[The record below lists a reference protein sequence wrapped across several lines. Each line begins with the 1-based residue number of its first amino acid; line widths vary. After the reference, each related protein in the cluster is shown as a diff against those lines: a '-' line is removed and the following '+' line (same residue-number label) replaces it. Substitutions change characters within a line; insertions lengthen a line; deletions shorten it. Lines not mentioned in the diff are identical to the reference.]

1 MGYTL
6 NTMEKPCVHKD
17 HGGVK
22 DKEPRT
28 VLEPYIYT
36 RTKPRTKSKAHQE
49 PSKTTSPCR
58 RLRCT
63 DVHAC
68 HLFQSKGQEPRMQ
81 AHGAC
86 ASSHMV
92 RWHRH
97 VCSIYTKLRNQNV
110 MCFGSKVQAPW
121 PTACCKAFRTARR
134 RRMCIAWRYCCSS
147 ESSSNGP
154 SGS

>member
-6 NTMEKPCVHKD
+6 NTMDKPCVHKD

-36 RTKPRTKSKAHQE
+36 RTKPRTKSKAHQV

-92 RWHRH
+92 RWHMQT
-97 VCSIYTKLRNQNV
+97 CMFYIYKIKKTKTLCV
-110 MCFGSKVQAPW
+110 LVQ
-121 PTACCKAFRTARR
+121 KFRPHGPQPA
-134 RRMCIAWRYCCSS
+134 ASHS
-147 ESSSNGP
+147 EPP
-154 SGS
+154 SDEECA

>member
-36 RTKPRTKSKAHQE
+36 RTKPRTKSKAHQV

-92 RWHRH
+92 RWHMQTCMFYIYKIKKTRKDIS
-97 VCSIYTKLRNQNV
+97 SIHAKKSTRLLPSYGHL
-110 MCFGSKVQAPW
+110 SVQAFVDDDSYF
-121 PTACCKAFRTARR
+121 TNAEGRT
-134 RRMCIAWRYCCSS
+134 SL
-147 ESSSNGP
+147 
-154 SGS
+154 